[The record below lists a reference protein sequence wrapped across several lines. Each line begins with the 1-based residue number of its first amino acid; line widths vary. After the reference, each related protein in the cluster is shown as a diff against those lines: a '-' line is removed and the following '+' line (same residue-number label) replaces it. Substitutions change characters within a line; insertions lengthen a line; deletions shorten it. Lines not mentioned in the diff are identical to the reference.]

1 MFKSKKKKPIQFE
14 GMQAE
19 RYKQIKNKWIR
30 LMLVGTLLPLL
41 MGIAIS
47 SYSDTF
53 KFIDT
58 ISSGEIIL
66 SLFSLTIPMLLDLF
80 EIDYKKDDRIS
91 WTFLICVVSVCLQ
104 VLLYCLTRLDESA
117 NKEIRSIIA
126 SVLML
131 IASTISCASAN
142 SYIFKQ
148 TLINEKSKQSTL
160 NKEGVNNNV

>member
-1 MFKSKKKKPIQFE
+1 MFKIKGNKPIQFE
-14 GMQAE
+14 GVEAE

-41 MGIAIS
+41 MGIAVS

-58 ISSGEIIL
+58 ISNGEIIL

-91 WTFLICVVSVCLQ
+91 WTFLICVISVCLQ
-104 VLLYCLTRLDESA
+104 VLLYCLTRLDESE
-117 NKEIRSIIA
+117 NKEIRSIIS

-131 IASTISCASAN
+131 IASIISCVSAN

-148 TLINEKSKQSTL
+148 TLINEKGKQSTL
-160 NKEGVNNNV
+160 NKEGVTSNV